1 MSLLFAS
8 KHLVSLRGA
17 SPPAKGLQGPE
28 LDSLYLGL
36 LGLNVSLY
44 STSRPLI
51 HHNREVEVSMKL
63 LREDHT
69 PRSCRLTSA
78 DAELAELK
86 TAVIV
91 REA

>member
-8 KHLVSLRGA
+8 KHLVSLSGA

-51 HHNREVEVSMKL
+51 HRNREVSMKL